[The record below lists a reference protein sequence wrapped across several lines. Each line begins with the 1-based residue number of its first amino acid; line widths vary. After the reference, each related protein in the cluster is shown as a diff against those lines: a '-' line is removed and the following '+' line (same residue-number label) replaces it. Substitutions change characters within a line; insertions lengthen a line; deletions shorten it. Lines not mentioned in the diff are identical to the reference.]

1 MTPSWVMNML
11 KADTKKISRPGKP
24 GAKVLSMHP
33 VIGGDTFYWDRG
45 VWDRNLFEAIKQASA
60 IILPQTVAKELYC
73 LCTKMCPHVFPN
85 YDLRFQWEGKMGD
98 TLAFWAY
105 GVKHPRT
112 LVFPRVETLL
122 GAHPDMDHKA
132 PELPPYPFV
141 LKGARGGEGK
151 QVWLLENG
159 AELTARLQTLLQFE
173 LQGSSGFVIQEY
185 MGPLDRDLRVVV
197 IGSLVCSYWRRA
209 QGFLHN
215 VAQGGEI
222 DAESDPDLQAA
233 GREKVRQFCRRSGI
247 NLAAFDLVFPA
258 GEAEPVFL
266 EINYTFG
273 RTGLG
278 GSEKFYT
285 LLQDAVDQWL
295 QATPCRAGYVSDKS

>member
-1 MTPSWVMNML
+1 MRML
-11 KADTKKISRPGKP
+11 KTDTKKRYRQVTPGKN
-24 GAKVLSMHP
+24 VLSMHP

-45 VWDRNLFEAIKQASA
+45 AWDKNLFNAIKKASA
-60 IILPQTVAKELYC
+60 VILPQTVEKELYC
-73 LCTKMCPHVFPN
+73 LCTKICPRVFPN
-85 YDLRFQWEGKMGD
+85 YDLRFQWQGKMGD

-105 GVKHPRT
+105 GVNHPHT

-122 GAHPDMDHKA
+122 GEHSHMDHTV

-141 LKGARGGEGK
+141 LKGAHSGEGK
-151 QVWLLENG
+151 QVWLLENE
-159 AELTARLQTLLQFE
+159 AELAEKLQTLLKYE
-173 LQGSSGFVIQEY
+173 LHGSCGFVIQEY
-185 MGPLDRDLRVVV
+185 IPALDRDLRVVV
-197 IGSLVCSYWRRA
+197 IGSQVFSYWRRA

-215 VAQGGEI
+215 VARGGEI
-222 DAESDPDLQAA
+222 DTESDQALQEA

-258 GEAEPVFL
+258 GETEPVFL
-266 EINYTFG
+266 EINYTFS

-285 LLQDAVDQWL
+285 LLGNAVDQWL
-295 QATPCRAGYVSDKS
+295 QEIP

>member
-1 MTPSWVMNML
+1 MIML
-11 KADTKKISRPGKP
+11 KADMEKKPRTAKP
-24 GAKVLSMHP
+24 GGNVLSMHP
-33 VIGGDTFYWDRG
+33 VIEGDAFYWDRS
-45 VWDRNLFEAIKQASA
+45 VWDKNLFAAIKGASA
-60 IILPQTVAKELYC
+60 IILPQTVTRELYC

-105 GVKHPRT
+105 GIKHPRT
-112 LVFPRVETLL
+112 LVFPKVETLL
-122 GAHPDMDHKA
+122 GEHPDMDHKV

-141 LKGARGGEGK
+141 LKGARGGEGR
-151 QVWLLENG
+151 QVWLLENA
-159 AELTARLQTLLQFE
+159 AELAAKIQTLRQFE

-185 MGPLDRDLRVVV
+185 IPDLERDLRVVV
-197 IGSLVCSYWRRA
+197 IGSQVCSYWRRA

-215 VAQGGEI
+215 VAQGGGI
-222 DAESDPDLQAA
+222 DAESDQDLQAA
-233 GREKVRQFCRRSGI
+233 GREKVWQFCRRSGI

-258 GEAEPVFL
+258 GEADPVFL

-278 GSEKFYT
+278 GAEKFYI
-285 LLQDAVDQWL
+285 LLRDAVDRWL
-295 QATPCRAGYVSDKS
+295 LRLPEEDGI

>member
-1 MTPSWVMNML
+1 MRML
-11 KADTKKISRPGKP
+11 KADTKKISRQVKPGKN
-24 GAKVLSMHP
+24 VLSMHP
-33 VIGGDTFYWDRG
+33 VIGGDAFYWDRG
-45 VWDRNLFEAIKQASA
+45 VWDWDLFNAIKKAFA
-60 IILPQTVAKELYC
+60 IILPQTVEKEFYF
-73 LCTKMCPHVFPN
+73 LCSKMCPHVFPN

-105 GVKHPRT
+105 GVRHPHT

-122 GAHPDMDHKA
+122 GEHSHMDHTV
-132 PELPPYPFV
+132 PELPSYPFV
-141 LKGARGGEGK
+141 LKGAHGGEGK
-151 QVWLLENG
+151 QVWLLENE
-159 AELTARLQTLLQFE
+159 AELAAKLQTLLQFE
-173 LQGSSGFVIQEY
+173 LHGSSGFVIQEY
-185 MGPLDRDLRVVV
+185 IPALERDLRVVV
-197 IGSLVCSYWRRA
+197 IGNKVSSYWRRA
-209 QGFLHN
+209 PGFLHN

-222 DAESDPDLQAA
+222 DAESDQDLQAV

-258 GEAEPVFL
+258 GAAAPVFL

-285 LLQDAVDQWL
+285 LLQDAVDEWL
-295 QATPCRAGYVSDKS
+295 QATL